1 MKALALKYRPK
12 SFDEL
17 IGQDVVANSLSH
29 ALDSGRLGHAYLFSG
44 LRGSG
49 KTSSARI
56 FAKALLCEKGI
67 GSHPCEVCAN
77 CIMANEGRH
86 LDIIEMDAA
95 SHRKIDDIRELI
107 EHTKYSPSSARFKI
121 FIIDE
126 VHMLTKEAFNALLKT
141 LEEPPEYIKFIL
153 ATTDP
158 LKLPAT
164 ILSRTQHFRFRPISK
179 SNILKHLEFIL
190 NKEGIKYEQKALEIL
205 SRSGSGSL
213 RDTLTL
219 LDQAIIFSHEFVSQ
233 KSVADMLGLLDP
245 QKIEEILEVVASR
258 DKNALLNLLKELG
271 GSDAELIIDELII
284 NLKDKFI
291 NQNSKFSIL
300 IFERFF
306 RILSETKNMLGQG
319 SDPEF
324 ALYLALFMMLEAF
337 NLTSIDDAIKELKDS
352 KLELVQTSIVAPEQI
367 QIKKIQTPYQD
378 FLNQIYDRDFDLG
391 SCFDECVKFVEF
403 KNNILILNSSASG
416 KNQEILRRSSAIIME
431 ILRKC
436 FGNSA
441 KIEIK
446 KVEAEHKENKAVQ
459 KLLES
464 ELPQVPDKKLAIEQ
478 SQNIETKLSIP
489 VFTKKDEDPLLVQ
502 LNSNAREL
510 KRLFG
515 EPEILKDND

>member
-29 ALDSGRLGHAYLFSG
+29 ALDSSRLGHAYLFSG

-67 GSHPCEVCAN
+67 SSHPCEICAN

-164 ILSRTQHFRFRPISK
+164 ILSRTQHFRFKPISK

-245 QKIEEILEVVASR
+245 QKIEEILEVVVSR
-258 DKNALLNLLKELG
+258 DKNALLNLLKELSR
-271 GSDAELIIDELII
+271 SDAELIIDELII

-337 NLTSIDDAIKELKDS
+337 NLTSIDDAIKELKES
-352 KLELVQTSIVAPEQI
+352 KLEIVQTSIPEQM
-367 QIKKIQTPYQD
+367 QTKKIQTPYQD

-403 KNNILILNSSASG
+403 KDNILILNSSASG

-436 FGNSA
+436 FGDGA

-446 KVEAEHKENKAVQ
+446 KVEDEQKENKAVQ

-464 ELPQVPDKKLAIEQ
+464 ELPKFLDKNLAIEQ
-478 SQNIETKLSIP
+478 SQKVETKLSMS
-489 VFTKKDEDPLLVQ
+489 VFTKKDEDPLLTQ
-502 LNSNAREL
+502 LNSNTKEL

-515 EPEILKDND
+515 EPEILKDNG

>member
-29 ALDSGRLGHAYLFSG
+29 ALDSSRLGHAYLFSG

-67 GSHPCEVCAN
+67 SSHPCEVCAN

-164 ILSRTQHFRFRPISK
+164 ILSRTQHFRFKPISK

-245 QKIEEILEVVASR
+245 QKIEEILEVVVSR
-258 DKNALLNLLKELG
+258 DKNALLNLLKELSR
-271 GSDAELIIDELII
+271 SDAELIIDELII

-337 NLTSIDDAIKELKDS
+337 NLTSIDDAIKELKES
-352 KLELVQTSIVAPEQI
+352 KLELIQTSIPEQM
-367 QIKKIQTPYQD
+367 QTKKIQTPYQD

-403 KNNILILNSSASG
+403 KDNILILNSSASG

-436 FGNSA
+436 FGDGA

-446 KVEAEHKENKAVQ
+446 KVEDEQKENKAVQ

-464 ELPQVPDKKLAIEQ
+464 ELPKALDKNLAIEQ
-478 SQNIETKLSIP
+478 SQKVETKLNMS
-489 VFTKKDEDPLLVQ
+489 VFTKKDEDPLLAQ
-502 LNSNAREL
+502 LNSNTKEL

-515 EPEILKDND
+515 EPEILKDNG

>member
-29 ALDSGRLGHAYLFSG
+29 ALDSSRLGHAYLFSG

-67 GSHPCEVCAN
+67 SSHPCEVCAN

-164 ILSRTQHFRFRPISK
+164 ILSRTQHFRFKPISK

-258 DKNALLNLLKELG
+258 DKNALLNLLKELSR
-271 GSDAELIIDELII
+271 SDAELIIDELII

-337 NLTSIDDAIKELKDS
+337 NLTSIDDAIKELKES
-352 KLELVQTSIVAPEQI
+352 KLEIVQTSIPEQM
-367 QIKKIQTPYQD
+367 QTKKIQTPYQD

-403 KNNILILNSSASG
+403 KDNILILNSSASG

-436 FGNSA
+436 FGDGA

-446 KVEAEHKENKAVQ
+446 KVEDEQKENKAVQ

-464 ELPQVPDKKLAIEQ
+464 ELPKVPDKNLAIEQ
-478 SQNIETKLSIP
+478 SQKVETKLNMS
-489 VFTKKDEDPLLVQ
+489 VFTKKDEDPLLTQ

-515 EPEILKDND
+515 EPEILKDNG

>member
-29 ALDSGRLGHAYLFSG
+29 ALDSSRLGHAYLFSG

-67 GSHPCEVCAN
+67 SSHPCEVCAN

-164 ILSRTQHFRFRPISK
+164 ILSRTQHFRFKPISK

-245 QKIEEILEVVASR
+245 QKIEEILEVVVSR
-258 DKNALLNLLKELG
+258 DKNALLNLLKELSR
-271 GSDAELIIDELII
+271 SDAELIIDELII

-337 NLTSIDDAIKELKDS
+337 NLTSIDDAIKELKES
-352 KLELVQTSIVAPEQI
+352 KLEIVQTSIPEQM
-367 QIKKIQTPYQD
+367 QTKKIQTPYQD

-403 KNNILILNSSASG
+403 KDNILILNSSASG

-436 FGNSA
+436 FGDGA

-446 KVEAEHKENKAVQ
+446 KVEDEQKENKAVQ

-464 ELPQVPDKKLAIEQ
+464 ELPKALDKNLAIEQ
-478 SQNIETKLSIP
+478 SQKVETKLSMS
-489 VFTKKDEDPLLVQ
+489 VFTKKDEDPLLAQ
-502 LNSNAREL
+502 LNSNTKEL

-515 EPEILKDND
+515 EPEILKDNG

>member
-29 ALDSGRLGHAYLFSG
+29 ALDSSRLGHAYLFSG

-67 GSHPCEVCAN
+67 SSHPCEVCAN

-164 ILSRTQHFRFRPISK
+164 ILSRTQHFRFKPISK

-245 QKIEEILEVVASR
+245 QKIEEILEIVASR
-258 DKNALLNLLKELG
+258 DKNALLNLLKELSR
-271 GSDAELIIDELII
+271 SDAELIIDELII

-337 NLTSIDDAIKELKDS
+337 NLTSIDDAIKELKES
-352 KLELVQTSIVAPEQI
+352 KLELIQTSIPEQM
-367 QIKKIQTPYQD
+367 QTKKIQTPYQD

-436 FGNSA
+436 FGDGA

-446 KVEAEHKENKAVQ
+446 KVEDEQKENKAVQ

-464 ELPQVPDKKLAIEQ
+464 ELPKVLDKNLAIEQ
-478 SQNIETKLSIP
+478 SRKVETKLNMS
-489 VFTKKDEDPLLVQ
+489 VFTKKDEDPLLAQ
-502 LNSNAREL
+502 LNSNTKEL

-515 EPEILKDND
+515 EPEILKDNG

>member
-164 ILSRTQHFRFRPISK
+164 ILSRTQHFRFKPISK

-245 QKIEEILEVVASR
+245 QKIEEILEIVASR
-258 DKNALLNLLKELG
+258 DKNALLNLLKELSR
-271 GSDAELIIDELII
+271 SDAELIIDELII

-337 NLTSIDDAIKELKDS
+337 NLTSIDDAIKELKES
-352 KLELVQTSIVAPEQI
+352 KLEIVQTSIPEQM
-367 QIKKIQTPYQD
+367 QTKKIQTPYKD

-436 FGNSA
+436 FGDGA

-446 KVEAEHKENKAVQ
+446 KVEDEQKENKAVQ

-464 ELPQVPDKKLAIEQ
+464 ELPKALDKNLAIEQ
-478 SQNIETKLSIP
+478 SQKVETKLNMS
-489 VFTKKDEDPLLVQ
+489 VFTKKDEDPLLAQ
-502 LNSNAREL
+502 LNSNTKEL

-515 EPEILKDND
+515 EPEILKDNG

>member
-29 ALDSGRLGHAYLFSG
+29 ALDSSRLGHAYLFSG

-67 GSHPCEVCAN
+67 SSHPCEICAN

-164 ILSRTQHFRFRPISK
+164 ILSRTQHFRFKPISK

-245 QKIEEILEVVASR
+245 QKIEEILEIVASR
-258 DKNALLNLLKELG
+258 DKNALLNLLKELSR
-271 GSDAELIIDELII
+271 SDAELIIDELII

-324 ALYLALFMMLEAF
+324 ALYLTLFMMLEAF
-337 NLTSIDDAIKELKDS
+337 NLTSIDDAIKELKES
-352 KLELVQTSIVAPEQI
+352 KLEIVQTSIPEQM
-367 QIKKIQTPYQD
+367 QTKKIQTPYQD

-403 KNNILILNSSASG
+403 KDNILILNSSASG

-436 FGNSA
+436 FGDGA

-446 KVEAEHKENKAVQ
+446 KVEDEQKENKAVQ

-464 ELPQVPDKKLAIEQ
+464 ELPKALDKNLAIEQ
-478 SQNIETKLSIP
+478 SQKVETKLSMS
-489 VFTKKDEDPLLVQ
+489 VFTKKDEDPLLAQ
-502 LNSNAREL
+502 LNSNTKEL

-515 EPEILKDND
+515 EPEILKDNG

>member
-29 ALDSGRLGHAYLFSG
+29 ALDSSRLGHAYLFSG

-67 GSHPCEVCAN
+67 SSHPCEICAN

-164 ILSRTQHFRFRPISK
+164 ILSRTQHFRFKPISK

-190 NKEGIKYEQKALEIL
+190 NKEGIKYEQKALESI

-258 DKNALLNLLKELG
+258 DKNALLNLLKELSR
-271 GSDAELIIDELII
+271 SDAELIIDELII

-337 NLTSIDDAIKELKDS
+337 NLTSIDDAIKELKES
-352 KLELVQTSIVAPEQI
+352 KLELIQTSIPEQM
-367 QIKKIQTPYQD
+367 QTKKIQTPYQD

-403 KNNILILNSSASG
+403 KDNILILNSSASG

-436 FGNSA
+436 FGDGA

-446 KVEAEHKENKAVQ
+446 KVEDEQKENKAVQ

-464 ELPQVPDKKLAIEQ
+464 ELPKALDKNLAIEQ
-478 SQNIETKLSIP
+478 SQKVETKLNMS
-489 VFTKKDEDPLLVQ
+489 VFTKKDEDPLLAQ
-502 LNSNAREL
+502 LNSNAKEL

-515 EPEILKDND
+515 EPEILKDNG

>member
-29 ALDSGRLGHAYLFSG
+29 ALDSSRLGHAYLFSG

-67 GSHPCEVCAN
+67 SSHPCEVCAN

-164 ILSRTQHFRFRPISK
+164 ILSRTQHFRFKPISK

-245 QKIEEILEVVASR
+245 QKIEEILEIVASR
-258 DKNALLNLLKELG
+258 DKNALLNLLKELSR
-271 GSDAELIIDELII
+271 SDAELIIDELII

-337 NLTSIDDAIKELKDS
+337 NLTSIDDAIKELKES
-352 KLELVQTSIVAPEQI
+352 KLEIVQTSIPEQI
-367 QIKKIQTPYQD
+367 QTKKIQTPYQD

-436 FGNSA
+436 FGDGA

-446 KVEAEHKENKAVQ
+446 KVEDEQKENKAVQ

-464 ELPQVPDKKLAIEQ
+464 ELPKALDKNLAIEQ
-478 SQNIETKLSIP
+478 SQKVETKLNMS
-489 VFTKKDEDPLLVQ
+489 VFTKKDEDPLLTQ
-502 LNSNAREL
+502 LNSNTKEL

-515 EPEILKDND
+515 EPEILKDNG

>member
-29 ALDSGRLGHAYLFSG
+29 ALDSSRLGHAYLFSG

-67 GSHPCEVCAN
+67 SSHPCEVCAN

-164 ILSRTQHFRFRPISK
+164 ILSRTQHFRFKPISK

-245 QKIEEILEVVASR
+245 QKIEEILEIVASR
-258 DKNALLNLLKELG
+258 DKNALLNLLKELSR
-271 GSDAELIIDELII
+271 SDAELIIDELII

-337 NLTSIDDAIKELKDS
+337 NLTSIDDAIKELKES
-352 KLELVQTSIVAPEQI
+352 KLEIVQTSIPEQM
-367 QIKKIQTPYQD
+367 QTKKIQTPYQD

-436 FGNSA
+436 FGDGA

-446 KVEAEHKENKAVQ
+446 KVEDEQKENKAVQ

-464 ELPQVPDKKLAIEQ
+464 ELPKALDKNLAIEQ
-478 SQNIETKLSIP
+478 SQKVETKLNMS
-489 VFTKKDEDPLLVQ
+489 VFTKKDEDPLLTQ
-502 LNSNAREL
+502 LNSNTKEL

-515 EPEILKDND
+515 EPEILKDNG

>member
-29 ALDSGRLGHAYLFSG
+29 ALDSSRLGHAYLFSG

-67 GSHPCEVCAN
+67 SSHPCEVCAN

-164 ILSRTQHFRFRPISK
+164 ILSRTQHFRFKPISK

-245 QKIEEILEVVASR
+245 QKIEEILEVVVSR
-258 DKNALLNLLKELG
+258 DKNALLNLLKELSR
-271 GSDAELIIDELII
+271 SDAELIIDELII

-337 NLTSIDDAIKELKDS
+337 NLTSIDDAIKELKES
-352 KLELVQTSIVAPEQI
+352 KLEIVQTSIPEQM
-367 QIKKIQTPYQD
+367 QTKKIQTPYQD

-436 FGNSA
+436 FGDGA

-446 KVEAEHKENKAVQ
+446 KVEDEQKENKAVQ

-464 ELPQVPDKKLAIEQ
+464 ELPKVLDKNLAIEQ
-478 SQNIETKLSIP
+478 SQKVETKLSMS
-489 VFTKKDEDPLLVQ
+489 VFTKKDEDPLLAQ
-502 LNSNAREL
+502 LNSNTKEL

-515 EPEILKDND
+515 EPEILKDNG

>member
-29 ALDSGRLGHAYLFSG
+29 ALDSSRLGHAYLFSG

-67 GSHPCEVCAN
+67 SSHPCEVCAN

-164 ILSRTQHFRFRPISK
+164 ILSRTQHFRFKPISK
-179 SNILKHLEFIL
+179 LNILKHLEFIL

-245 QKIEEILEVVASR
+245 QKIEEILEIVASR
-258 DKNALLNLLKELG
+258 DKNALLNLLKELSR
-271 GSDAELIIDELII
+271 SDAELIIDELII

-337 NLTSIDDAIKELKDS
+337 NLTSIDDAIKELKES
-352 KLELVQTSIVAPEQI
+352 KLEIVQTSIPEQM
-367 QIKKIQTPYQD
+367 QTKKIQTPYQD

-436 FGNSA
+436 FGDGA

-446 KVEAEHKENKAVQ
+446 KVEDEQKENKAVQ

-464 ELPQVPDKKLAIEQ
+464 ELPKALDKNLAIEQ
-478 SQNIETKLSIP
+478 SQKVETKLNMS
-489 VFTKKDEDPLLVQ
+489 VFTKKDEDPLLTQ
-502 LNSNAREL
+502 LNSNTKEL

-515 EPEILKDND
+515 EPEILKDNG

>member
-29 ALDSGRLGHAYLFSG
+29 ALDSSRLGHAYLFSG

-67 GSHPCEVCAN
+67 SSHPCEVCAN

-164 ILSRTQHFRFRPISK
+164 ILSRTQHFRFKPISK

-258 DKNALLNLLKELG
+258 DKNALLNLLKELSR
-271 GSDAELIIDELII
+271 SDAELIIDELII

-337 NLTSIDDAIKELKDS
+337 NLTSIDDAIKELKES
-352 KLELVQTSIVAPEQI
+352 KLEIVQTSIAEQM
-367 QIKKIQTPYQD
+367 QTKKIQTPYQD

-436 FGNSA
+436 FGDGA

-446 KVEAEHKENKAVQ
+446 KVEDEQKENKAVQ

-464 ELPQVPDKKLAIEQ
+464 ELPKALDKNLAIEQ
-478 SQNIETKLSIP
+478 SQKVETKLNMS
-489 VFTKKDEDPLLVQ
+489 VFTKKDEDPLLAQ
-502 LNSNAREL
+502 LNSNTKEL

-515 EPEILKDND
+515 EPEILKDNG

>member
-29 ALDSGRLGHAYLFSG
+29 ALDSSRLGHAYLFSG

-67 GSHPCEVCAN
+67 SSHPCEVCAN

-164 ILSRTQHFRFRPISK
+164 ILSRTQHFRFKPISK

-245 QKIEEILEVVASR
+245 QKIEEILEVVVSR
-258 DKNALLNLLKELG
+258 DKNALLNLLKELSR
-271 GSDAELIIDELII
+271 SDAELIIDELII

-337 NLTSIDDAIKELKDS
+337 NLTSIDDAIKELKES
-352 KLELVQTSIVAPEQI
+352 KLEIVQTSIPEQM
-367 QIKKIQTPYQD
+367 QTKKIQTPYQD

-436 FGNSA
+436 FGDGA

-446 KVEAEHKENKAVQ
+446 KVEDEQKENKAVQ

-464 ELPQVPDKKLAIEQ
+464 ELPKALDKNLAIEQ
-478 SQNIETKLSIP
+478 SQKVETKLNMS
-489 VFTKKDEDPLLVQ
+489 VFTKKDEDPLLAQ
-502 LNSNAREL
+502 LNSNAKEL

-515 EPEILKDND
+515 EPEILKDNG

>member
-29 ALDSGRLGHAYLFSG
+29 ALDSSRLGHAYLFSG

-67 GSHPCEVCAN
+67 SSHPCEICAN

-164 ILSRTQHFRFRPISK
+164 ILSRTQHFRFKPISK

-258 DKNALLNLLKELG
+258 DKNALLNLLKELSR
-271 GSDAELIIDELII
+271 SDAELIIDELII

-337 NLTSIDDAIKELKDS
+337 NLTSIDDAIKELKES
-352 KLELVQTSIVAPEQI
+352 KLELIQTSIPEQM
-367 QIKKIQTPYQD
+367 QTKKIQTPYQD

-436 FGNSA
+436 FGNGA

-446 KVEAEHKENKAVQ
+446 KVEDEQKENKAVQ

-464 ELPQVPDKKLAIEQ
+464 ELPKALDKNLAIEQ
-478 SQNIETKLSIP
+478 SQKVETKLNMS
-489 VFTKKDEDPLLVQ
+489 VFTKKDEDPLLAQ

-515 EPEILKDND
+515 EPEILKDNG

>member
-29 ALDSGRLGHAYLFSG
+29 ALDSSRLGHAYLFSG

-67 GSHPCEVCAN
+67 SSHPCEVCAN

-164 ILSRTQHFRFRPISK
+164 ILSRTQHFRFKPISK

-245 QKIEEILEVVASR
+245 QKIEEILEIVVSR
-258 DKNALLNLLKELG
+258 DKNALLNLLKELSR
-271 GSDAELIIDELII
+271 SDAELIIDELII

-337 NLTSIDDAIKELKDS
+337 NLTSIDDAIKELKES
-352 KLELVQTSIVAPEQI
+352 KLEIVQTSIPEQM
-367 QIKKIQTPYQD
+367 QTKKIQTPYQD

-436 FGNSA
+436 FGDGA

-446 KVEAEHKENKAVQ
+446 KVEDEQKENKAVQ

-464 ELPQVPDKKLAIEQ
+464 ELPKALDKNLAIEQ
-478 SQNIETKLSIP
+478 SQKVETKLNMS
-489 VFTKKDEDPLLVQ
+489 VFTKKDEDPLLAQ
-502 LNSNAREL
+502 LNSNTKEL

-515 EPEILKDND
+515 EPEILKDNG

>member
-29 ALDSGRLGHAYLFSG
+29 ALDSSRLGHAYLFSG

-67 GSHPCEVCAN
+67 SSHPCEVCAN

-164 ILSRTQHFRFRPISK
+164 ILSRTQHFRFKPISK

-245 QKIEEILEVVASR
+245 QKIEEILEIVASR
-258 DKNALLNLLKELG
+258 DKNALLNLLKELSR
-271 GSDAELIIDELII
+271 SDAELIIDELII

-337 NLTSIDDAIKELKDS
+337 NLTSIDDAIKELKES
-352 KLELVQTSIVAPEQI
+352 KLEIVQTSIPEQM
-367 QIKKIQTPYQD
+367 QTKKIQTPYQD

-436 FGNSA
+436 FGDGA

-446 KVEAEHKENKAVQ
+446 KVEDEQKENKAVQ

-464 ELPQVPDKKLAIEQ
+464 ELPKALDKNLAIEQ
-478 SQNIETKLSIP
+478 SQKVETKLNMS
-489 VFTKKDEDPLLVQ
+489 VFTKKDEDPLLAQ
-502 LNSNAREL
+502 LNSNTKEL

-515 EPEILKDND
+515 EPEILKDNG